1 MTLYFSGIQP
11 TGNIHLGNYL
21 GALKNWVRIQEQTE
35 CIFCVVDMHAITVPQ
50 DPIKLRENIYNVVAL
65 YLACGI
71 KSENIFVQSC
81 VPEHAQLAWVL
92 SCITPIGWMNRM
104 TQFKDK
110 VAKNKNNAL
119 VGLYTYPILMAADIL
134 LYKSTHVPVGEDQ
147 KQHVEITRDIA
158 MAFNNKVG
166 HEFFALPEF
175 VSGDVAARVMS
186 LRDATQKM
194 SKSDPS
200 DASRI
205 NLTDTDDAIAN
216 KIRKAKSD
224 AYPIPGEEKELES
237 RPEAM
242 NLMSIMASLSNKP
255 ISGVLSEYAG
265 KNFSDFK
272 SGLAALMISELR
284 PIREKYMEFVADRSE
299 LDAVMKRGL
308 VRAREIASSTM
319 KEVRD
324 LIGFA
329 E

>member
-21 GALKNWVRIQEQTE
+21 GALKNWVKIQGETE

-50 DPIKLRENIYNVVAL
+50 DPIQLRENIYNVVAL

-81 VPEHAQLAWVL
+81 VPEHAELAWVL

-110 VAKNKNNAL
+110 VSKNKNNAL
-119 VGLYTYPILMAADIL
+119 VGLYTYPILMASDIL

-158 MAFNNKVG
+158 IAFNNKVG
-166 HEFFALPEF
+166 REFFALPEF
-175 VSGDVAARVMS
+175 VSGPVAARVMS

-205 NLTDTDDAIAN
+205 NLTDTDDAIAS

-224 AYPIPGEEKELES
+224 AYPIPGEEKELEL
-237 RPEAM
+237 RPEAT
-242 NLMSIMASLSNKP
+242 NLVSIMASLSNKS
-255 ISGVLSEYAG
+255 ISVVLSEYAG
-265 KNFSDFK
+265 KNFSEFK
-272 SGLAALMISELR
+272 SDLAAILISEMK
-284 PIREKYMEFVADRSE
+284 PIREKYIEFISDKAILDSVME
-299 LDAVMKRGL
+299 KGL
-308 VRAREIASSTM
+308 LRAKEIASSTM
-319 KEVRD
+319 REVKQ
-324 LIGFA
+324 LVGFP
-329 E
+329 